1 MLSKSEAGKE
11 TPEREKMG
19 REPGTLAP
27 GEGEM
32 EGRLGR
38 HLRKFRQ
45 SRRGILDPK
54 LAHRGAQRLYG
65 RRLR

>member
-32 EGRLGR
+32 EGRLG
-38 HLRKFRQ
+38 
-45 SRRGILDPK
+45 STPK
-54 LAHRGAQRLYG
+54 EVSAKPSGNPG
-65 RRLR
+65 P